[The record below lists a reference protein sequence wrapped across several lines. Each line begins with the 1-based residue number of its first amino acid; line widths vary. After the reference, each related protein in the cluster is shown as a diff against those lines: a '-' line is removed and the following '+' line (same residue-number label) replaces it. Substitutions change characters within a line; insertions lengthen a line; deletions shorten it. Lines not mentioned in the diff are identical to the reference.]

1 MNKQNKNKNKTGNN
15 NKPSPRDPRG
25 VRINNYTETT
35 HGRNKSMQA
44 TPTQT
49 KILMETMKQSFMQ
62 DIPTGGGEGDV
73 ITGGPG
79 KPPKYPTVESFV
91 DKVNEYFKYIS
102 DIYENTGVEL
112 IPDVEGFCAF
122 AGIYR
127 DRLSEW
133 EKTRSPQYADVI
145 KTLKN
150 TIAAYKKQLG
160 MQGRIPP
167 IVMAMDFNN
176 NHGYVQQQQINMQVR
191 PAELPTVDDIRRKLP
206 KNSDNSTG
214 SDNDFIEI

>member
-1 MNKQNKNKNKTGNN
+1 MTKQNKNKNKTGN

-35 HGRNKSMQA
+35 HGRNKSIQA

-49 KILMETMKQSFMQ
+49 KVLMETMKQSFFREVK
-62 DIPTGGGEGDV
+62 TGDGEAV
-73 ITGGPG
+73 RTGPG
-79 KPPKYPTVESFV
+79 RPPKYPTVESFINV
-91 DKVNEYFKYIS
+91 INDYFNYIS
-102 DIYENTGVEL
+102 DTYDQTGVEL
-112 IPDVEGFCAF
+112 IPDIEGFCSY

-127 DRLSEW
+127 ATLFDW
-133 EKTRSPQYADVI
+133 ENTRPKEYSDVI
-145 KTLKN
+145 KQLKN

-160 MQGRIPP
+160 FSGRIPP

-176 NHGYVQQQQINMQVR
+176 NHGYVQQQNINISAR
-191 PAELPTVDDIRRKLP
+191 PAELPSVDDIRKKLP
-206 KNSDNSTG
+206 KNSDNNTG